1 LQAEFNLDNEGKTMA
16 IQKRLIELDYPS
28 NLVTQPVLS
37 KLIQKY
43 SVTINIRRAS
53 ITKGFGYVQMEIE
66 AEENVLKQALLDLS
80 NQGIDVNPI
89 VKDIVE

>member
-1 LQAEFNLDNEGKTMA
+1 MA
-16 IQKRLIELDYPS
+16 VIKKLVELDYPN

-37 KLIQKY
+37 KVIKKHA
-43 SVTINIRRAS
+43 VMVNIRRAS

-66 AEENVLKQALLDLS
+66 GEEKEIERALKDLS
-80 NQGIDVNPI
+80 DQGIDINPI